1 MDFAY
6 LLLFLMRIV
15 VLNEASEVEIDD
27 IIADA
32 VQETYKEPLRK
43 ICTGFNIYR
52 IYFILCPIMFIKADN
67 SQAFSLSL

>member
-6 LLLFLMRIV
+6 LLLFLMRMV
-15 VLNEASEVEIDD
+15 VLNVAREVEIDD

-43 ICTGFNIYR
+43 ICTGINIYR
-52 IYFILCPIMFIKADN
+52 IYFALMSYN
-67 SQAFSLSL
+67 VH